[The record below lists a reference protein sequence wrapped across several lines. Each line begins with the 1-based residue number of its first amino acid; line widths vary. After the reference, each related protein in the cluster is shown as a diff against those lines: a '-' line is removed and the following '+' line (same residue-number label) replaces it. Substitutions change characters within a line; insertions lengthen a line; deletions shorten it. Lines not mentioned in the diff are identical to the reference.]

1 MMSMIRRGTALLAL
15 VFMVAARAHSQGS
28 EPGYDPGQ
36 LYNLG
41 NQYARAGQPGLAVLT
56 YERARLLAP
65 TDEDIQVNL
74 RRVREAAHVSPEARS
89 SLEVLRLP
97 SPALVAAMA
106 LTGLLFT
113 GLSGIAWR
121 RGMRGRRWQAVGV
134 LTGACMMGLAAC
146 NAVLVW
152 PKLHAAVVIAAD
164 APVRAAPALLG
175 DALFVAPEAETVDI
189 TAEHEDFVLVRT
201 QQGKTGWMA
210 RAAVAPVVPRN

>member
-1 MMSMIRRGTALLAL
+1 MMSLIRRGSAMLTL
-15 VFMVAARAHSQGS
+15 VFLIFATARGEALPS
-28 EPGYDPGQ
+28 GYDPGQ

-41 NQYARAGQPGLAVLT
+41 NAYARAGQPGLAVLT

-89 SLEVLRLP
+89 SLDFLRLP
-97 SPALVAAMA
+97 SPVLVEAIVLA
-106 LTGLLFT
+106 GLLLS

-121 RGMRGRRWQAVGV
+121 RGMKGRRWKAAGV
-134 LTGACMMGLAAC
+134 LAGACLIGLGAC
-146 NAVLVW
+146 NAMLVW
-152 PKLHAAVVIAAD
+152 PMLHAAVVIAAD

-189 TAEHEDFVLVRT
+189 AAEHEDFVLVRT
-201 QQGKTGWMA
+201 QQGRTGWMA
-210 RAAVAPVVPRN
+210 RAAVALVVPRK